1 MLKWRKY
8 LLCSCIL
15 KATLMNQLFKIPL
28 LMTLLLGSLSFASS
42 LTAINASSSF
52 LTATKSDNQLQT
64 SNTEFLP
71 VAQAFQVEALVE
83 NQRLILDWT
92 IADGYYLYRK
102 GFKLSS
108 SSESIQI
115 GTAKFATGIQKW
127 DEYFEADVVV
137 YYGQTNFEVP
147 FSGDNSQ
154 FQVQLESQG
163 CADAGLCYPP
173 RKQIINI
180 DLAAGTAIVSEQSIN
195 SSKTV
200 PADNMSSMPLWLIL
214 LLAMAGGLIL
224 NLMPCV
230 FPVLSIKVLS
240 FTQQYQTNAEKQQN
254 GLAYTAGVITSFVV
268 IAAIMLF
275 LRAGGE
281 AIGWGFQLQ
290 SPGFVLFLVYLFTLL
305 GLSLSGYVQLLSG
318 LMSVGQSAHNTSG
331 LSSSFMTGV
340 LATTVASPCTA
351 PFMGPAL
358 GFAIS
363 QTSAIALLVFA
374 FLGLGMA
381 LPFVA
386 LTLVPSLIKKL
397 PKPGPW
403 MDNLKQ
409 FLAFPMYLT
418 AIWLLWVVGKQ
429 TSVDMVIAICLGL
442 ILMVMSIWLWQTADK
457 TNSSGSKNLTKLLS
471 AIVFISAVAYPI
483 TKLKDNDPPKWQ
495 DYSENRLSELRQSGE
510 AVFIN
515 LSADWCITCLVNERV
530 AMGDEFYKTLEENN
544 ITYLKGDWTHRDPAI
559 TRLLNQ
565 YNRNGVPLYL
575 VFPKGSGTAE
585 VLPQLLSKTSL
596 IEALNRVN

>member
-1 MLKWRKY
+1 
-8 LLCSCIL
+8 
-15 KATLMNQLFKIPL
+15 
-28 LMTLLLGSLSFASS
+28 
-42 LTAINASSSF
+42 
-52 LTATKSDNQLQT
+52 
-64 SNTEFLP
+64 
-71 VAQAFQVEALVE
+71 
-83 NQRLILDWT
+83 
-92 IADGYYLYRK
+92 
-102 GFKLSS
+102 
-108 SSESIQI
+108 
-115 GTAKFATGIQKW
+115 
-127 DEYFEADVVV
+127 
-137 YYGQTNFEVP
+137 
-147 FSGDNSQ
+147 
-154 FQVQLESQG
+154 
-163 CADAGLCYPP
+163 
-173 RKQIINI
+173 
-180 DLAAGTAIVSEQSIN
+180 
-195 SSKTV
+195 
-200 PADNMSSMPLWLIL
+200 
-214 LLAMAGGLIL
+214 
-224 NLMPCV
+224 
-230 FPVLSIKVLS
+230 
-240 FTQQYQTNAEKQQN
+240 
-254 GLAYTAGVITSFVV
+254 
-268 IAAIMLF
+268 
-275 LRAGGE
+275 
-281 AIGWGFQLQ
+281 
-290 SPGFVLFLVYLFTLL
+290 
-305 GLSLSGYVQLLSG
+305 
-318 LMSVGQSAHNTSG
+318 MSVGQSAHNTSG

-386 LTLVPSLIKKL
+386 LTLAPSLIQKL

-495 DYSENRLSELRQSGE
+495 DYSENRLSKLRQSGE